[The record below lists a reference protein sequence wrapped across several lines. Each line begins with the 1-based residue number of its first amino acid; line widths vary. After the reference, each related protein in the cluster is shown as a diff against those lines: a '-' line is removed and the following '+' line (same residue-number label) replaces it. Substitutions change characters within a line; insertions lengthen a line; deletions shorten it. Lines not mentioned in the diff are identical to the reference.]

1 VPQVTLDRTPGQPS
15 PGERSAGERR
25 GGGRY
30 RGGHRTGP
38 QRALRGG
45 AVTAGRGTARSR
57 RARSAAVLGLTGIL
71 AGGGLAAIG
80 VLASGGGGFTT
91 TGAVAL
97 QPAAVASLPGAGS
110 AQGAGSAIPSTM
122 PQFNF
127 PPSPL
132 VTVIRAKT
140 PSALGNKP
148 TPAATPS
155 ASATPSATAS
165 APPSTHPA
173 STPSA
178 SATPPPVSKASCGN
192 PVFSTSTKYGTYTSL
207 PYFVAAD
214 MWNVGSSSASQT
226 LNVCAP
232 GSWSVTATVSG
243 GGNSVKTYPNV
254 HRDFS
259 SPAVSSL
266 NSVTSSF
273 AESGPGDGTYENAY
287 DIWLNGIANPG
298 GGSDEVMIWNENHG
312 QIPGG
317 SPQGT
322 VTFGGRTYTVWKG
335 DGNYFAFVA
344 NSTFT
349 SGTLNLLDFFKYL
362 MSKGW
367 VPGNSTLSEVC
378 YGVEIVATNGA
389 ETFNVT
395 NFSVDAS

>member
-1 VPQVTLDRTPGQPS
+1 MPQVTLDRTPGQR
-15 PGERSAGERR
+15 GVGQR

-38 QRALRGG
+38 QSALRGG
-45 AVTAGRGTARSR
+45 GVTAGHGGAARSR

-80 VLASGGGGFTT
+80 VLASGGGNFVTA
-91 TGAVAL
+91 GAVAL
-97 QPAAVASLPGAGS
+97 QPSAVASLPGAGS
-110 AQGAGSAIPSTM
+110 TRGAGSAIPVTA
-122 PQFNF
+122 PQFNI

-132 VTVIRAKT
+132 VTAVRVKQ
-140 PSALGNKP
+140 PSALGNRP

-192 PVFSTSTKYGTYTSL
+192 PVFSTSTKYGTYTNL

-226 LNVCAP
+226 LNVCSA

-254 HRDFS
+254 HRDFG

-266 NSVTSSF
+266 KSVTSSF

-349 SGTLNLLDFFKYL
+349 SGTLNLLDFFEYL

-378 YGVEIVATNGA
+378 YGVEVVATNGA